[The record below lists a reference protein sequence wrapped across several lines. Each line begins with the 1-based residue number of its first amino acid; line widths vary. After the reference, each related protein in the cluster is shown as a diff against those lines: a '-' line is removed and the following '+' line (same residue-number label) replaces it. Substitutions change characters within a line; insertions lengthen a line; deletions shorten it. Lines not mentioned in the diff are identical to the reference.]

1 MNLPILD
8 RHHVVRKVQN
18 GPEETICKTGKG
30 FGARLIIDEEKV
42 DKKCCSL
49 IEKKHTKKPLFDLYL
64 SIFEKIFIILT
75 SN

>member
-49 IEKKHTKKPLFDLYL
+49 IEKKHTK
-64 SIFEKIFIILT
+64 
-75 SN
+75 